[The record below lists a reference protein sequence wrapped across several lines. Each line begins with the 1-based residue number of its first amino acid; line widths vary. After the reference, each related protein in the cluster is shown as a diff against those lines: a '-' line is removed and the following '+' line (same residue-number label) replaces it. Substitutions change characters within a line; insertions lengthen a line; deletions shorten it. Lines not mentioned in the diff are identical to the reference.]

1 MDTKNFHMAIQSMPS
16 ANAALVASP
25 ETAKQS
31 DVSLQISG
39 MTCASCVSRVEKALQ
54 AVPGV
59 RDASVNLAT
68 ERADISA
75 SGALPLAAIAT
86 AVKAAGYEVATET
99 VDFAIE
105 DMTCASC
112 VGRVEKALASVPGTI
127 SAAANLATET
137 ARVERFVGTASN
149 ASLKRAIERAGYRA
163 RLLQPAL
170 AVGGQNCQNRTAEA
184 EELTRSFTL
193 AFVLTLPVL
202 VLSMGAEFWPWLD
215 HVLMQ
220 TLGIEG
226 VRIVEGLL
234 TSLVLF
240 GPGLQFFRKGIP
252 ALFRGAPD
260 MNALVAI
267 GTGAAWTYSLVA
279 TLTPQAFPAGTD
291 HVYFEAAAVIVT
303 LILLGRTLEARAK
316 GRASAAIQKLLAL
329 RPATATRITGEQ
341 TEEVPLDSILPGDI
355 LFIRPGDRIPLDGKV
370 VGGESFVDESMLTG
384 EPQPIRKSVHAAVVG
399 GTINQ
404 TGSLSVA
411 VTKVGA
417 ETVLAQI
424 IAMVEQAQGG
434 KLPVQALADKVT
446 AWFVPA
452 VIGVALL
459 TFVLWLVFGPP
470 PALNYALVTMVA
482 VLIIA
487 CPCAMGLATP
497 ISIMVGTGRA
507 AELGI
512 LFRQGAALQSLSEV
526 GIVGFDKTGTLTAG
540 HPALTDLR
548 PAPGWSADE
557 VLASVAAVELHSE
570 HPLGKALVAAAIQ
583 RGSVIARAED
593 FNAVPGFGVAG
604 TVAGRRV
611 EVGAEHFMRK
621 LGYDIQ
627 AFAAEAQH
635 LGETGKTPV
644 FAAIG
649 GQVAGL
655 IAVADPL
662 EPSAPAAAEALRVL
676 HLDVV
681 LISGDRQSTTR
692 AIAETLGIERYAA
705 EVLPEGKVAALKNFC
720 AEGQKIAFVGDG
732 INDAPVLAAADVGI
746 AIGSGTDIAVEAAD
760 VVLMRRDLH
769 SVPAAIALSRAT
781 MRNIRQNL
789 FWALAYNVVLIP
801 VAAGALFAVHGPL
814 LSPMLAAAA
823 MAFSSLFVVGN
834 ALRLKGF
841 RFGSAQRS

>member
-1 MDTKNFHMAIQSMPS
+1 MDTKKFHMSIEAVPS
-16 ANAALVASP
+16 ANAALGLSP
-25 ETAKQS
+25 DPPKES
-31 DVSLQISG
+31 DLSVQISG
-39 MTCASCVSRVEKALQ
+39 MTCASCVSRVEKALR
-54 AVPGV
+54 AVPGI

-68 ERADISA
+68 ERAKISF
-75 SGALPLAAIAT
+75 SGKPPIAAMTAAI
-86 AVKAAGYEVATET
+86 KAAGYEAATET

-105 DMTCASC
+105 DMTCAAC

-127 SAAANLATET
+127 SAAANLATGT
-137 ARVERFVGTASN
+137 ARVERLAGA
-149 ASLKRAIERAGYRA
+149 AGDALLKQAVERAGYRA
-163 RLLQPAL
+163 QLLQPAL
-170 AVGGQNCQNRTAEA
+170 AGGGRNRTAEA
-184 EELTRSFTL
+184 AQLGRSFAL
-193 AFVLTLPVL
+193 AFVLTLPVM
-202 VLSMGAEFWPWLD
+202 VLSMGTEFWPWLD
-215 HVLMQ
+215 HILTQ
-220 TLGIEG
+220 ALGVTG
-226 VRIVEGLL
+226 LRITEGLL
-234 TSLVLF
+234 TSFVLF
-240 GPGLQFFRKGIP
+240 RPGLQFFRKGLP

-279 TLTPQAFPAGTD
+279 TFAPQAFPAGTD

-316 GRASAAIQKLLAL
+316 GRASAAIKKLLAL
-329 RPATATRITGEQ
+329 RPATATRLAGEK
-341 TEEVPLDSILPGDI
+341 TEEVPLDSILPGDV
-355 LFIRPGDRIPLDGKV
+355 LFIRPGERIPLDGNV

-384 EPQPIRKSVHAAVVG
+384 EPQPVRKSFRAAVVG
-399 GTINQ
+399 GTVNQ

-452 VIGVALL
+452 VIGAALA

-497 ISIMVGTGRA
+497 VSIMVATGRA

-512 LFRQGAALQSLSEV
+512 LFRQGTALQSLSEV
-526 GIVGFDKTGTLTAG
+526 GIVGFDKTGTVTAG

-548 PAPGWSADE
+548 PAPGWSEAE
-557 VLASVAAVELHSE
+557 LLAHVAAVELHSE
-570 HPLGKALVAAAIQ
+570 HPLGKALVAAATE
-583 RGSVIARAED
+583 RGLIMARAED
-593 FNAVPGFGVAG
+593 FTAVPGFGVAG
-604 TVAGRRV
+604 IIGGRRV
-611 EVGAEHFMRK
+611 ELGAERFMRK
-621 LGYDIQ
+621 LGYDIK
-627 AFAAEAQH
+627 AFAADAQQ
-635 LGETGKTPV
+635 LGEAGKTPV

-649 GQVAGL
+649 GRVVGL
-655 IAVADPL
+655 VAVADPL
-662 EPSAPAAAEALRVL
+662 EPTAPAAVEALRAL
-676 HLDVV
+676 KLDVV
-681 LISGDRQSTTR
+681 LISGDRHSTTR
-692 AIAETLGIERYAA
+692 AIAESLGIERYAA
-705 EVLPEGKVAALKNFC
+705 DVLPEGKVAALKNFR

-732 INDAPVLAAADVGI
+732 INDAPVLAVADVGL
-746 AIGSGTDIAVEAAD
+746 AVGSGTDIAVEAAD
-760 VVLMRRDLH
+760 VVLMRRDLG
-769 SVPAAIALSRAT
+769 SVPTAIALSRAT

-801 VAAGALFAVHGPL
+801 VAAGALFVFHGPL

-823 MAFSSLFVVGN
+823 MACSSLFVVGN

-841 RFGSAQRS
+841 SFRSAHR

>member
-1 MDTKNFHMAIQSMPS
+1 MSVPS
-16 ANAALVASP
+16 ETAALAPSP
-25 ETAKQS
+25 ERVKES
-31 DVSLQISG
+31 EFSLQISG
-39 MTCASCVSRVEKALQ
+39 MTCASCVSRVEKALR

-68 ERADISA
+68 ERASISP
-75 SGALPLAAIAT
+75 SGRPPIAAIAT

-99 VDFAIE
+99 VVFAIE

-112 VGRVEKALASVPGTI
+112 IGRVERALASVPGTI

-137 ARVERFVGTASN
+137 ARVERFVGTASD
-149 ASLKRAIERAGYRA
+149 ALLKQAVEHAGYRA
-163 RLLQPAL
+163 QLLPPAL
-170 AVGGQNCQNRTAEA
+170 AGGGQNRQKRTAEA
-184 EELTRSFTL
+184 AELTRSFAL
-193 AFVLTLPVL
+193 AFALTLPVL
-202 VLSMGAEFWPWLD
+202 VLSMGAEFWLWLD
-215 HVLMQ
+215 QSLMLA
-220 TLGIEG
+220 LGVTG

-240 GPGLQFFRKGIP
+240 WPGLQFFRKGLP

-267 GTGAAWTYSLVA
+267 GTGAAWAYSLVA
-279 TLTPQAFPAGTD
+279 TFAPQVFPAGTD
-291 HVYFEAAAVIVT
+291 QVYFEAAAVIVT

-329 RPATATRITGEQ
+329 RPATATRLTGEK
-341 TEEVPLDSILPGDI
+341 TEEVPLDSILPGDV
-355 LFIRPGDRIPLDGKV
+355 LFIRPGERIPLDGNV

-384 EPQPIRKSVHAAVVG
+384 EPQPVRKSVRAAVVG

-404 TGSLSVA
+404 TGSLSIA

-417 ETVLAQI
+417 DTVLAQI

-452 VIGVALL
+452 VMAVAFS

-470 PALNYALVTMVA
+470 PALNYALVTAVA

-497 ISIMVGTGRA
+497 ISIMVATGRA

-540 HPALTDLR
+540 RPAVTDLR
-548 PAPGWSADE
+548 PAPGWSEAE
-557 VLASVAAVELHSE
+557 VLANVAAVELHSE
-570 HPLGKALVAAAIQ
+570 HPLGKALVAAATE
-583 RGSVIARAED
+583 RRLVMPRAEE
-593 FNAVPGFGVAG
+593 FNAVPGFGVAAIIG
-604 TVAGRRV
+604 GRRV
-611 EVGAEHFMRK
+611 EVGAERFMRK

-627 AFAAEAQH
+627 VSLRALAAEAQL
-635 LGETGKTPV
+635 LGKAGKTPI

-662 EPSAPAAAEALRVL
+662 EPSAPAAVEALRAL

-692 AIAETLGIERYAA
+692 AIAESLGIERYAA
-705 EVLPEGKVAALKNFC
+705 EVLPEGKVAALEGFR
-720 AEGQKIAFVGDG
+720 AEGRKIAFVGDG

-746 AIGSGTDIAVEAAD
+746 AVGSGTDIAVEAAD
-760 VVLMRRDLH
+760 VVLIRRDLR

-801 VAAGALFAVHGPL
+801 VAAGTLFAFHGPL

-841 RFGSAQRS
+841 SFGSAHRS